1 VLAWILQQGHAEE
14 AGSSLANTNTSLSS
28 ARRNVEIGRKKKPS
42 ILLHR
47 TWLLVVNRKTGHFHF
62 FSIFKATFSASKLI
76 IKYEDPFH
84 IWNYTEFFFIGNKS
98 TKTFGKTSPFAGL
111 FG

>member
-28 ARRNVEIGRKKKPS
+28 ARRNVEIGRKKN
-42 ILLHR
+42 LLFCC
-47 TWLLVVNRKTGHFHF
+47 TELGYLLSTEKQD
-62 FSIFKATFSASKLI
+62 IFISFPYSRPSKLI

-84 IWNYTEFFFIGNKS
+84 IWNYTEFFSLETKS